1 MRRCFAV
8 LFGCGLVVSVWAAAQ
23 AQPKLEMHRSNVNAL
38 DKSGWQLAV
47 SSHGG
52 FSVRMPIPFN
62 DFSIHA
68 SDPNTGDSVTHTVGG
83 KSTEGIKISVTEM
96 PITPRS
102 KVPADLATIPE
113 QIGRSPGTKISDVRR
128 DSKGDVAS
136 ISFLASG
143 PATSAYMRTVK
154 TSKAVYS
161 LTIEFPNAHRPTV
174 DAVKDEF
181 FGSFKIKD

>member
-1 MRRCFAV
+1 MRCSVAV
-8 LFGCGLVVSVWAAAQ
+8 AVGCWLALSVSIAVAE
-23 AQPKLEMHRSNVNAL
+23 PKLEMHRSAVNAI
-38 DKSGWQLAV
+38 DKSGWQLAA

-62 DFSIHA
+62 DFSIRDT
-68 SDPNTGDSVTHTVGG
+68 DPNATNPVIHTVGG
-83 KSTEGIKISVTEM
+83 KSSEGIKISVTEV

-102 KVPADLATIPE
+102 KVAADLGTIPE

-128 DSKGDVAS
+128 DSKGGIDS
-136 ISFLASG
+136 ISFLASR
-143 PATSAYMRTVK
+143 PETSAYMRTIK

-161 LTIEFPNAHRPTV
+161 LTIEFPNAQRATV

-181 FGSFKIKD
+181 FGSFKAKD